1 MSNSHEARTHGDN
14 RSYYHL
20 YQSHCLALPSCQM
33 CNPNFDLNPDSCTH
47 IQTMGL
53 IHNGAGTQQNWYTK
67 LGHSG
72 TGMQR
77 GWYTMGLVHNGT
89 STQRTKLSY
98 CIPPSS
104 PPSPQCLP
112 PPTSSQSLLNHVVS
126 VNVLSISEEDYTDYR
141 NWKSQRTGKLW
152 MGGQRSAP
160 LIWFPCS
167 LVDLHSARQQLI
179 GCCCAGCLVAA
190 VCRWVG
196 SVTVTCGSW

>member
-1 MSNSHEARTHGDN
+1 MHTH
-14 RSYYHL
+14 
-20 YQSHCLALPSCQM
+20 
-33 CNPNFDLNPDSCTH
+33 PN
-47 IQTMGL
+47 
-53 IHNGAGTQQNWYTK
+53 NGTDT
-67 LGHSG
+67 
-72 TGMQR
+72 QR
-77 GWYTMGLVHNGT
+77 GWYTTELVHKTGTHWDWYATGLVHNGT

-104 PPSPQCLP
+104 PPSPPVSPP

-152 MGGQRSAP
+152 MGGQRSVP